1 MHDKTE
7 RERER
12 ARAKE
17 RESEKELYYEL
28 SMTGGPGRRPR
39 TDSASPRY
47 GIPPHKSTNTQLAAY
62 MVLTF
67 PGGDKA
73 EEEGRILPSFGGGF
87 IIQRYYRGTQDA
99 CGQARAHY
107 SSHSDESEGCSPVSG
122 DLAVF
127 GCNALGGHGSVLR
140 RPEPLVLAAAAEST
154 AVSPGEGAGGAH
166 EAQAAKVAF
175 DAEHVAIVTCCG
187 RLFTSV

>member
-1 MHDKTE
+1 MRK
-7 RERER
+7 
-12 ARAKE
+12 
-17 RESEKELYYEL
+17 
-28 SMTGGPGRRPR
+28 RR
-39 TDSASPRY
+39 
-47 GIPPHKSTNTQLAAY
+47 
-62 MVLTF
+62 
-67 PGGDKA
+67 
-73 EEEGRILPSFGGGF
+73 GGF

-127 GCNALGGHGSVLR
+127 GCNALGGHVSVLR
-140 RPEPLVLAAAAEST
+140 RPEPLVLAAAAESA